1 MICSNNGGDMK
12 ERRLTAIALAL
23 LTITIALGDKLGNF
37 KWIFYIITIILP
49 LYDIVTIAKNKT

>member
-1 MICSNNGGDMK
+1 MK